1 MLRAQRVQP
10 LFEVDMSGR
19 RSHPR
24 YFVAAPWEGT
34 VRVLRAVMIDRAGQN
49 EFVAISHA
57 AGVVGEEMSLDLIA
71 AGARHELRVRVL
83 ASQPVI
89 IENTLRHR
97 IQLSLIASAE
107 TASLPSLA
115 SSVVHGAAESV

>member
-1 MLRAQRVQP
+1 
-10 LFEVDMSGR
+10 
-19 RSHPR
+19 
-24 YFVAAPWEGT
+24 
-34 VRVLRAVMIDRAGQN
+34 MIDRAGQN

>member
-1 MLRAQRVQP
+1 
-10 LFEVDMSGR
+10 MSGR

-24 YFVAAPWEGT
+24 YFVASPWEGT
-34 VRVLRAVMIDRAGQN
+34 VRVLRAVMIDRAGQS
-49 EFVAISHA
+49 EFVAISHV

-71 AGARHELRVRVL
+71 AEVRHELRVRVL

-97 IQLSLIASAE
+97 IQLSLIAPAD
-107 TASLPSLA
+107 TTSLASLA
-115 SSVVHGAAESV
+115 SSVAEGAVESA

>member
-1 MLRAQRVQP
+1 
-10 LFEVDMSGR
+10 MSGR

-24 YFVAAPWEGT
+24 YFVATPWEGT

-71 AGARHELRVRVL
+71 AGERHELRVRVL

-89 IENTLRHR
+89 IENMLRHR
-97 IQLSLIASAE
+97 IQLSLLAAAE
-107 TASLPSLA
+107 TASLPTVTP
-115 SSVVHGAAESV
+115 SVVEVAAESV

>member
-1 MLRAQRVQP
+1 
-10 LFEVDMSGR
+10 MSGR

-24 YFVAAPWEGT
+24 YFVETPWEGT
-34 VRVLRAVMIDRAGQN
+34 VRVLRAVVIDRAGLN

-71 AGARHELRVRVL
+71 SEARHELRVRVL

-89 IENTLRHR
+89 IENMLRHR
-97 IQLSLIASAE
+97 IQLSLISPADV
-107 TASLPSLA
+107 ASLPPLA
-115 SSVVHGAAESV
+115 PSVVERAVEPA

>member
-1 MLRAQRVQP
+1 
-10 LFEVDMSGR
+10 MSGR

-24 YFVAAPWEGT
+24 YFVATPWEGT

-71 AGARHELRVRVL
+71 SGARHELRVRVL

-89 IENTLRHR
+89 IENMLRHR
-97 IQLSLIASAE
+97 IQLSLI
-107 TASLPSLA
+107 TAADTVSLPALTPR
-115 SSVVHGAAESV
+115 VVEVAAESV